1 MELFFRLDERA
12 WQRLSMCRGKR
23 WSDDSYHHLQ
33 RPLSVRSLPEFN
45 RRPYSLS
52 LMVEFRPMT
61 WFILGLEDLVSDLAD
76 LVSDLS
82 DTKAPVVKCKW
93 SKGKEGFAETGGL
106 HK

>member
-12 WQRLSMCRGKR
+12 WQRLSMCGGKR

-45 RRPYSLS
+45 RRPHSLS

-61 WFILGLEDLVSDLAD
+61 WFILGLEDLVSDL
-76 LVSDLS
+76 SM
-82 DTKAPVVKCKW
+82 KAPVVKCKW
-93 SKGKEGFAETGGL
+93 SQGKEGFAETGGL
-106 HK
+106 HKMMALY